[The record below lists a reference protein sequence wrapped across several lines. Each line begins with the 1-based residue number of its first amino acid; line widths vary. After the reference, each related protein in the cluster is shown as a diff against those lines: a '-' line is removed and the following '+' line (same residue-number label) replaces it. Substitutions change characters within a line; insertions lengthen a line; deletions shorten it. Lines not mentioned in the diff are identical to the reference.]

1 MNMHSVHAR
10 SWISNCIQPPKEQS
24 QLNFEQNDR
33 NSLKR
38 VERKTEQF
46 INRRSSLYHQYLWNQ
61 LQIYCKLLEQENNL
75 EYKPIS

>member
-38 VERKTEQF
+38 VERKTA
-46 INRRSSLYHQYLWNQ
+46 IHQ
-61 LQIYCKLLEQENNL
+61 
-75 EYKPIS
+75 